1 MKNYGM
7 QMDEMIKRIGL
18 RVRAQRRSKNISQST
33 LSQMSK
39 LSRAA
44 VIHIE
49 THKAVPSLES
59 LINIASALDVHL
71 SYFFVDE
78 PGEGQILQPKQEQ
91 SAPLQ
96 PNDLPMAAN
105 Q

>member
-1 MKNYGM
+1 MRQNDH
-7 QMDEMIKRIGL
+7 MDDIIKRIGL

-33 LSQMSK
+33 LSQRAK

-59 LINIASALDVHL
+59 LLNLASALDVHI

-78 PGEGQILQPKQEQ
+78 PGSEQTLTHKNVTALLPGSEGGLP
-91 SAPLQ
+91 SAS
-96 PNDLPMAAN
+96 
-105 Q
+105 